1 MMIWPCLAALMAVA
15 MALAQQ
21 LVGARCC
28 CGRRFPSSDAL
39 ALSLHRIIAGD
50 GAGHLPIAEHRCAQG
65 PHAPG
70 GDRVS
75 ADWFCRCIVFSA
87 GDGTGHLPVAK
98 DAVSLVILVARA
110 ALVRHAMGAGQFAC
124 HSLCA
129 CPGWRMLALLHSSRT
144 YTTLEHAS
152 VVLAWPTRGLN
163 ATLLCKQASL
173 FGSVYGCLVASM
185 CAWASVPSVPL
196 RLQCIAFC
204 RLRCLALAVQP
215 YVLLP
220 VSCWM
225 RWCAIPWALA
235 SAPASSYAHA
245 LAGAYTAPWHRA
257 HRSILQSAY
266 SGPLVP

>member
-98 DAVSLVILVARA
+98 VSP
-110 ALVRHAMGAGQFAC
+110 MF
-124 HSLCA
+124 S
-129 CPGWRMLALLHSSRT
+129 
-144 YTTLEHAS
+144 
-152 VVLAWPTRGLN
+152 
-163 ATLLCKQASL
+163 
-173 FGSVYGCLVASM
+173 ASM